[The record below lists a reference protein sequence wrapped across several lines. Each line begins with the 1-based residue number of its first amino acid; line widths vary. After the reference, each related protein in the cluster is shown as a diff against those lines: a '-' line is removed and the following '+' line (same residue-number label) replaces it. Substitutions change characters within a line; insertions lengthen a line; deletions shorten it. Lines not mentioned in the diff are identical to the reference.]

1 MAMTTIAKSSRNALS
16 ARSVLGVV
24 MHLVSVRAAMTG
36 TTDWEAYATETDFPT
51 VPEAG
56 SSRPRRQ
63 PGCFLQKPLSWPCL
77 WVCNPGVSSSPRK
90 DTSCT
95 GLEPHPRAPTLT
107 TSFNLIASLKAP
119 WPNTDTLGGGACIQK
134 LEVEGQFN
142 PQHPDGVDGHHCP
155 TGRDRC
161 YPLYIIRMWK
171 LRLKVQNAQN
181 GI

>member
-63 PGCFLQKPLSWPCL
+63 PGCFLRKPLSRPCL
-77 WVCNPGVSSSPRK
+77 WVHNSGGLYSPRK
-90 DTSCT
+90 DTSST

-107 TSFNLIASLKAP
+107 TSFNLNRLLEGSMAKHRHTRGWGLHTEP
-119 WPNTDTLGGGACIQK
+119 GGGRPIQSTT
-134 LEVEGQFN
+134 
-142 PQHPDGVDGHHCP
+142 PRWC
-155 TGRDRC
+155 
-161 YPLYIIRMWK
+161 
-171 LRLKVQNAQN
+171 
-181 GI
+181 